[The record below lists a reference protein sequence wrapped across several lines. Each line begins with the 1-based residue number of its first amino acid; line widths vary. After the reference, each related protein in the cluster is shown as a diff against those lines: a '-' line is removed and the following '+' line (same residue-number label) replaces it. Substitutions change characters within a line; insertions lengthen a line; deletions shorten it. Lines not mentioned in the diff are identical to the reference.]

1 MPRTITFNWIDW
13 IILATVLISILRGAR
28 WGILAGLGDLAVL
41 IATFLT
47 AAMLYAPA
55 TVWARQQMP
64 SALSK
69 SWAEFIAFVIIWLG
83 LYIPVGWMARWGLGR
98 GVAAPAARL
107 LGGALGGVRGL
118 VLATAALI
126 LVLAAPF
133 RQAIAADVPR
143 SWVAPSLLQ
152 ISDRV
157 QAALLPALPARVPRI
172 GPGGT
177 RF

>member
-1 MPRTITFNWIDW
+1 MPRTITFDWIDW

-28 WGILAGLGDLAVL
+28 WGVLAGLGDLTVL

-47 AAMLYAPA
+47 AAALYAPA
-55 TVWARQQMP
+55 AVWARPQVP
-64 SALSK
+64 SALSTG
-69 SWAEFIAFVIIWLG
+69 WAEFIAFVIIWLG
-83 LYIPVGWMARWGLGR
+83 LYIPVGWVARWSLGR
-98 GVAAPAARL
+98 GTETPAARL

-118 VLATAALI
+118 VLATAALV

-133 RQAIAADVPR
+133 RQVIAVDVPR
-143 SWVAPSLLQ
+143 SWTAPILLRAN
-152 ISDRV
+152 DRA
-157 QAALLPALPARVPRI
+157 QAALLPALPVRVPRI